1 MRKTPVSNFR
11 PSHACAHKQ
20 HTPLHVPHPQQEEG
34 KGSRQP
40 TSRMDTEDN
49 ASKDSGG
56 AVLLGA
62 GCPSL
67 TSRACGQGYAM
78 DRSHVAQVGQKL
90 VYS

>member
-1 MRKTPVSNFR
+1 MHV
-11 PSHACAHKQ
+11 
-20 HTPLHVPHPQQEEG
+20 HTNNTHPCMSHPQQEEG